1 MFSSALSRCFC
12 GVIYSMVR
20 ILCKRSASLIII
32 TLISSDMAMSIFRI
46 FSACCSSR
54 EEKGTLPSLVTPLIK
69 LAISLPNIFVI
80 SSKVMSVSSTTSCSK
95 PATTQGVSMPSCE
108 DTKKLIEADGG
119 EFAVSMPSSTKIQ
132 AAATGCVMYGSPD
145 FLFCSLCASAAT

>member
-95 PATTQGVSMPSCE
+95 PATTQGVSMPS
-108 DTKKLIEADGG
+108 
-119 EFAVSMPSSTKIQ
+119 STKIQ